1 MSDSDILSLFTPGEK
16 LLWSGRPGQGFL
28 LTSRD
33 FLLVPFSLLWGG
45 FAIFWEI
52 TAISTETPVFTKLW
66 GIPFVLMG
74 LYLMAGRFFVDA
86 AARARTEY
94 VLTNRRV
101 IIRRSG
107 LFRHLSTNQLELL
120 PSISLEEGSRGKG
133 TIKFCVPSNRRMS
146 GWTPSLANEPQ
157 LLGIEDARHV
167 YSLLETARSD
177 CTSSR

>member
-1 MSDSDILSLFTPGEK
+1 MSDSDIRSFLMPGEK

-107 LFRHLSTNQLELL
+107 SFDIC
-120 PSISLEEGSRGKG
+120 P
-133 TIKFCVPSNRRMS
+133 P
-146 GWTPSLANEPQ
+146 
-157 LLGIEDARHV
+157 
-167 YSLLETARSD
+167 
-177 CTSSR
+177 TSSNSCRRSVLKRAAAARVRSNSACRPTGG

>member
-1 MSDSDILSLFTPGEK
+1 
-16 LLWSGRPGQGFL
+16 
-28 LTSRD
+28 
-33 FLLVPFSLLWGG
+33 
-45 FAIFWEI
+45 
-52 TAISTETPVFTKLW
+52 
-66 GIPFVLMG
+66 
-74 LYLMAGRFFVDA
+74 MAGRFFVDA

-120 PSISLEEGSRGKG
+120 PSISLEEGSRGRG
-133 TIKFCVPSNRRMS
+133 TIKFGEPPNRRMS

-167 YSLLETARSD
+167 YGLLETARSD
-177 CTSSR
+177 CTRSR

>member
-1 MSDSDILSLFTPGEK
+1 MSDSDIRSFFMPGEK
-16 LLWSGRPGQGFL
+16 LLWSGRPAQGFL

-52 TAISTETPVFTKLW
+52 TAISTEAPVFTKLW

-74 LYLMAGRFFVDA
+74 LYITAGRFFVDA
-86 AARARTEY
+86 AVRARTEY
-94 VLTNRRV
+94 VLTDRRV

-120 PSISLEEGSRGKG
+120 PSISLEEGGRGRG
-133 TIKFCVPSNRRMS
+133 TIKFGVPSNRRKS
-146 GWTPSLANEPQ
+146 GWTPGLADEPQ
-157 LLGIEDARHV
+157 LLGIDNARQV
-167 YSLLETARSD
+167 YSLLEKARSE
-177 CTSSR
+177 CRSR